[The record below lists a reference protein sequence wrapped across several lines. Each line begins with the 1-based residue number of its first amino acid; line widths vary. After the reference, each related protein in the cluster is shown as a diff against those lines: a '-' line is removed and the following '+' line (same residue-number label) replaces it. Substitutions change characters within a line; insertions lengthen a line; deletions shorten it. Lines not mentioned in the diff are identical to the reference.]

1 MSLIEQIGEDIKT
14 AMKAKDKLRLETLR
28 SIKKVLLDKEISVR
42 PTGQTSLTPEQE
54 IEALSQIAK
63 QRRDAIE
70 QYNNVGRP
78 DAAALEASEL
88 AIIEEFLPAQV
99 TDAEIAAIVAAIASE
114 VGATSAKDMGK
125 VMGPVMQRL
134 KGQADG
140 KKVQAAVKAQL
151 GG

>member
-78 DAAALEASEL
+78 DAAALEAAEL
-88 AIIEEFLPAQV
+88 TIIEEFLPAQV